1 MLTLCSLL
9 LSFSSCYRCQRTE
22 RRSDDL
28 TEFDGLAVGPVDVEV
43 PDAPFSERE
52 DRLDLGILQTQP
64 QRLGV
69 LKGRLDVRGVQ
80 RQWLMAPVVIGAGMP
95 ECWKSV
101 VNAVMGVVILVSFRY
116 SARARRSRAG
126 GDG

>member
-9 LSFSSCYRCQRTE
+9 LSFSSCYRCQRTK
-22 RRSDDL
+22 RHSDDL

-43 PDAPFSERE
+43 PDAPFPERG

-80 RQWLMAPVVIGAGMP
+80 RPVVDGAGMP

-116 SARARRSRAG
+116 GARARRSRAG